1 LVTRVR
7 RADPPPRMGA
17 LPPDAVADDEDEI
30 FFDTDAEDA
39 PRKRALSADVGVQT
53 DDEAADAK
61 RQRRDLGGLWQ
72 HPPTRAADEPARV
85 AEPFSPRP
93 VAATMGSVG
102 VALSRDATFSFA
114 AAAAAASPL
123 VLGSGSQQQV
133 AALQQ
138 ALSSAQQQVQ
148 RQAGE
153 RAAETAELVA
163 YAEALE
169 AGVAQVHAQWAA
181 AQERV
186 LRVEEETRAE
196 VAGFFM
202 GKMADLK
209 RAWAERLAD
218 ELARSEE
225 RAAHKIDI
233 LSRLAPHTPDSD
245 TEPPE
250 AATVSPRTAVRRAV
264 SRAASKKANKVASV
278 SAGDDK
284 ELARLRDA
292 VDALERHAQAQATQL
307 EMVAQA
313 RAADRHR
320 LGTLEAALVDANE
333 RAAVAEARL
342 MRHAAAAGP
351 HTVDQALRQHER
363 ERAELVAQVAQLKAQ
378 LRDAETLALRARR
391 QWETLELLPV
401 QERLRVVVA
410 QQAAQSGSADEEL
423 ERAHRDRDSA
433 WAWWTREQER
443 CSQLSAQNDVLM
455 REIRHLRAAPQRP
468 PSVEVES
475 AEDED
480 DDEDG
485 FCRVSLR
492 SVASAADV
500 NGEPSA
506 DVVAPSK
513 ARVLVRVPK
522 QPSAMAV
529 PRESME
535 SLASHQAEPLP
546 VGGGRAK
553 RVVSRV
559 FQHFTPEPRSA
570 KPYMA
575 GRFAATDTAVGSYSA
590 EVFSYEASSEQQP
603 PVRARG
609 MTAESLDAGPKV
621 RSIVYSGPIVSHA
634 TGGVSVTFT
643 SQAVRDLPL
652 AAEHIPEED
661 EDELSDPHS
670 TASASPQGTKRTR
683 APKPI
688 APVDEMSVD
697 DEEEE
702 NEDDDE
708 GPVGIEAALLSAKA
722 GKKRRLH
729 PAHTVV
735 DIDASPASDS
745 EARPPPPA
753 RHANTA
759 PITGSWPPSA
769 SSPSLAPLSGAPP
782 RLSSAALLPQE
793 SKNPVL
799 FTPVRTRSRNRLP
812 TDVSPTDNLP
822 REAESIFLTPM
833 KMLNR
838 LRHRKK

>member
-1 LVTRVR
+1 
-7 RADPPPRMGA
+7 
-17 LPPDAVADDEDEI
+17 
-30 FFDTDAEDA
+30 
-39 PRKRALSADVGVQT
+39 
-53 DDEAADAK
+53 
-61 RQRRDLGGLWQ
+61 
-72 HPPTRAADEPARV
+72 
-85 AEPFSPRP
+85 
-93 VAATMGSVG
+93 
-102 VALSRDATFSFA
+102 
-114 AAAAAASPL
+114 
-123 VLGSGSQQQV
+123 QQV

-138 ALSSAQQQVQ
+138 ALSSAQQQAQ

-233 LSRLAPHTPDSD
+233 LSRLAPLTPDSD

-292 VDALERHAQAQATQL
+292 VDALDRHAQAQATQL

-313 RAADRHR
+313 RGADRHR
-320 LGTLEAALVDANE
+320 LATLEAALVDANE
-333 RAAVAEARL
+333 RAAAAEARL
-342 MRHAAAAGP
+342 MRHTAAAGP
-351 HTVDQALRQHER
+351 HAAEQALRQHER

-401 QERLRVVVA
+401 QERLRVVTA
-410 QQAAQSGSADEEL
+410 QQAAQRGSADEEL
-423 ERAHRDRDSA
+423 ERAQRDRDSA

-455 REIRHLRAAPQRP
+455 REIRHLRAAPLPARAP

-522 QPSAMAV
+522 QPSSMAV

-609 MTAESLDAGPKV
+609 MTA
-621 RSIVYSGPIVSHA
+621 
-634 TGGVSVTFT
+634 
-643 SQAVRDLPL
+643 
-652 AAEHIPEED
+652 
-661 EDELSDPHS
+661 
-670 TASASPQGTKRTR
+670 
-683 APKPI
+683 
-688 APVDEMSVD
+688 
-697 DEEEE
+697 
-702 NEDDDE
+702 
-708 GPVGIEAALLSAKA
+708 
-722 GKKRRLH
+722 
-729 PAHTVV
+729 
-735 DIDASPASDS
+735 
-745 EARPPPPA
+745 
-753 RHANTA
+753 
-759 PITGSWPPSA
+759 
-769 SSPSLAPLSGAPP
+769 
-782 RLSSAALLPQE
+782 
-793 SKNPVL
+793 
-799 FTPVRTRSRNRLP
+799 
-812 TDVSPTDNLP
+812 
-822 REAESIFLTPM
+822 
-833 KMLNR
+833 
-838 LRHRKK
+838 